1 MSGFEKYRA
10 DRPLTLGLSITNL
23 AKVLK
28 LVSASDSITLKCD
41 DEPTHL
47 TIVVQNQK
55 MDRTTSFSLNLITLD
70 SEHLGIPETN
80 YTSEITMSSAEF
92 AKLCK
97 ELYSLSETVTF
108 EISGHYVK
116 FAVDGEVG
124 SGSIMIKTSAEN
136 FEEGVKAEDAVTLSF
151 ALRYLNLFNKAYSLS
166 NQVKISMA
174 ADTPLVVE
182 YEVEQLGTLKFYLA
196 PKITDG

>member
-1 MSGFEKYRA
+1 
-10 DRPLTLGLSITNL
+10 
-23 AKVLK
+23 
-28 LVSASDSITLKCD
+28 
-41 DEPTHL
+41 
-47 TIVVQNQK
+47 